1 MFVASRIVEVEHGTA
16 AEVEDLL
23 ERVPRLTILGRC
35 SEEHIVVVI
44 EGHDHEPVED
54 VERFARTEIPQIV
67 AIDVTRRLP
76 GSAPSARPRGVRGS
90 FSP

>member
-1 MFVASRIVEVEHGTA
+1 MFVTSRIVEVEHGTA

-44 EGHDHEPVED
+44 EGHDPEQVRD
-54 VERFARTEIPQIV
+54 VERFARAEIPQIV
-67 AIDVTRRLP
+67 AIDVSRRLP
-76 GSAPSARPRGVRGS
+76 GCALSPRPRRG
-90 FSP
+90 